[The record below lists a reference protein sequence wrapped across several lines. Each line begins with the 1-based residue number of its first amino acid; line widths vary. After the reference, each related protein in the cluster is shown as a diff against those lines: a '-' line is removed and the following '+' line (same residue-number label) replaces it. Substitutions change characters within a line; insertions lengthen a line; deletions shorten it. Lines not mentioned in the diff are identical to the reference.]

1 MEIHCHFQFM
11 QSRWSK
17 CVIFIIKSRG
27 LWVCGC
33 GVTELKLDWIRT
45 DEEGTFFFNHLWIP
59 AVRRAWEQPVRD
71 REVMDET
78 RKPKTNERRTKQQ
91 VGVRNKQTLRLVLHP
106 PAPTAVLYQLLTER
120 ASVYRLVKVYWGD
133 SFKGCGF
140 TSDCFQQMYKK
151 KTLRINKKLW
161 SPTITT
167 LWLKAMWLR

>member
-1 MEIHCHFQFM
+1 M
-11 QSRWSK
+11 R
-17 CVIFIIKSRG
+17 R
-27 LWVCGC
+27 
-33 GVTELKLDWIRT
+33 EL
-45 DEEGTFFFNHLWIP
+45 FFFNHLWIP
-59 AVRRAWEQPVRD
+59 AVRGAWEQPVRD

-120 ASVYRLVKVYWGD
+120 ASVYRLVKVYWGIHLKD
-133 SFKGCGF
+133 VASHQTAFNRCI
-140 TSDCFQQMYKK
+140 KK

-167 LWLKAMWLR
+167 L